1 MLLVNLGQDP
11 QAYISRLF
19 HIANTFAKS
28 NLILF
33 RTNNVFSLG
42 ITEVLS
48 YLNPIFRSKIIHT
61 TTCYNAFYRLHKLS
75 VCLLNML

>member
-28 NLILF
+28 NNIF

-48 YLNPIFRSKIIHT
+48 YLNPIFRAKIIHT
-61 TTCYNAFYRLHKLS
+61 TTCYNAFYRLHKVS
-75 VCLLNML
+75 VCLLNIL

>member
-28 NLILF
+28 NNIF

-48 YLNPIFRSKIIHT
+48 YLDLILK
-61 TTCYNAFYRLHKLS
+61 
-75 VCLLNML
+75 

>member
-19 HIANTFAKS
+19 HIANTLAKS
-28 NLILF
+28 IF
-33 RTNNVFSLG
+33 RTNNVFSLS
-42 ITEVLS
+42 IAEVLS
-48 YLNPIFRSKIIHT
+48 YLNPIFRAKIIHT
-61 TTCYNAFYRLHKLS
+61 TTCYNAFYRLHKVS